1 MLGTTIGSMVS
12 FSKKLLLYWILGRE
26 VVEYYEDI
34 FDFNGREI
42 RRIFTDENAHIAR
55 AIDGSK

>member
-1 MLGTTIGSMVS
+1 MS